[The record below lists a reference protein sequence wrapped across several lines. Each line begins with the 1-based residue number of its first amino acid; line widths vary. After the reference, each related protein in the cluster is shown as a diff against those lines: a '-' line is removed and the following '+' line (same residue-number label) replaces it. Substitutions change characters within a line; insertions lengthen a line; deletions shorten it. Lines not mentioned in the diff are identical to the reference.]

1 MKKEA
6 QNILRIRIAA
16 NILYRINREFT
27 IEYKDLD
34 IYDFIV
40 QTYPTIS
47 KGTVYRNLSK
57 LTELGKIKKVQE
69 K

>member
-40 QTYPTIS
+40 SSLSSTY
-47 KGTVYRNLSK
+47 KCNF
-57 LTELGKIKKVQE
+57 LGADNKQ
-69 K
+69 

>member
-40 QTYPTIS
+40 SSVKDDFRFAVKVGSLP
-47 KGTVYRNLSK
+47 K
-57 LTELGKIKKVQE
+57 TEHTHPL
-69 K
+69 